1 MCMKIYFLFHKSE
14 AKDIAKKMCRVSY
27 KHIAEMT
34 HVIEHCR
41 LQTITGN
48 KSERAIS
55 IFFFFWK
62 KITFSYPLMIFKYIN
77 RLNNIY
83 LKRFQNFCIIL
94 RRFRFFWPMIRNFI
108 LATRRYNIR
117 VYMHVRRRTRKE
129 KKK

>member
-41 LQTITGN
+41 SQTIIGN

-55 IFFFFWK
+55 IFFFLE
-62 KITFSYPLMIFKYIN
+62 KITFSYPLMIFKYIKP
-77 RLNNIY
+77 I
-83 LKRFQNFCIIL
+83 K
-94 RRFRFFWPMIRNFI
+94 
-108 LATRRYNIR
+108 
-117 VYMHVRRRTRKE
+117 
-129 KKK
+129 